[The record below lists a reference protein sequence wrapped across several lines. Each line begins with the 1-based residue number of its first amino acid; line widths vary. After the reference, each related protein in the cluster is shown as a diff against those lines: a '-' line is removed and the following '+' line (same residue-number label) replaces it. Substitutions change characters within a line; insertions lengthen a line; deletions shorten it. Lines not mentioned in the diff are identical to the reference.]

1 MVRYLIMQKVKSI
14 SEAFSMQPV
23 TLQVVSENQRSKF
36 DPSQDI
42 EKIELEVMDENT
54 NIYVGYN
61 FDGEKKF
68 QYLANAVN
76 VHYF

>member
-1 MVRYLIMQKVKSI
+1 MQKIKSI
-14 SEAFSMQPV
+14 SEAFSMQPI
-23 TLQVVSENQRSKF
+23 TIQVVSENQRSKF

-42 EKIELEVMDENT
+42 EKIELEVMNENT

-61 FDGEKKF
+61 FEGEKKF
-68 QYLANAVN
+68 KYLANAVN

>member
-1 MVRYLIMQKVKSI
+1 MKVVKI
-14 SEAFSMQPV
+14 DLP
-23 TLQVVSENQRSKF
+23 K
-36 DPSQDI
+36 DI

>member
-1 MVRYLIMQKVKSI
+1 MSEKVKSI

-23 TLQVVSENQRSKF
+23 TISVTPPDKRTKF

-42 EKIELEVMDENT
+42 EKIELEVMDEYT
-54 NIYVGYN
+54 TIYVGYN
-61 FDGEKKF
+61 FEGEKKF

-76 VHYF
+76 VHYL